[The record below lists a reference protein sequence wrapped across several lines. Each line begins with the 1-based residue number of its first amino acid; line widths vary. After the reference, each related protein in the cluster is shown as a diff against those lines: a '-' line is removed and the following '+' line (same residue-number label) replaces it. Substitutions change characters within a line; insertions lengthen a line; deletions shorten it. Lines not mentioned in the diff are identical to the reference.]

1 MKVSIITICLNSE
14 NTISDTISSVVNQT
28 YSNIEYIIIDG
39 NSSDKTLG
47 IINRFSNS
55 INHLISENDQGMY
68 YAMNKGINLASGE
81 LIGVL
86 HSDDL
91 FYDDCVVEKVVD
103 SVVSNNSDCVYGDLI
118 YFSNNNTKRY
128 WRAGSYNAWKMY
140 LGWMPP
146 HPTFFVKKC
155 IYNKFGDFNVSFK
168 TSADYELMLRLLFK
182 YCIKASYIPETLVK
196 MRLGGQSNKSI
207 KNRIKANIEDSK
219 AWAVNDLKMPFY
231 TRYLKPLLK
240 VNQYIK
246 KC

>member
-128 WRAGSYNAWKMY
+128 
-140 LGWMPP
+140 
-146 HPTFFVKKC
+146 F
-155 IYNKFGDFNVSFK
+155 
-168 TSADYELMLRLLFK
+168 
-182 YCIKASYIPETLVK
+182 
-196 MRLGGQSNKSI
+196 
-207 KNRIKANIEDSK
+207 
-219 AWAVNDLKMPFY
+219 
-231 TRYLKPLLK
+231 
-240 VNQYIK
+240 
-246 KC
+246 